1 MIRSRRPIKSTQ
13 QLKEQQINFLLGD
26 IGNNLQEHKKAIPP
40 RDNQIAEAKKR
51 LQGAKK
57 R

>member
-40 RDNQIAEAKKR
+40 RDKQIAEAKKR